1 MKADMVLLSCIQQLD
16 ALLKLRTCVIWN
28 DSEAGGISSCLYPN
42 CDQKT
47 ENGATTANGD
57 ETVMWKRSIWLL
69 HHWAE
74 GALSK
79 MNAEVLATK
88 LTLTCQISSASKEG
102 ETGRRSKAAVEA
114 FLFSFLFFSTS
125 TS

>member
-16 ALLKLRTCVIWN
+16 ALLKLCICVIWN

-47 ENGATTANGD
+47 VNGATTANRD

-74 GALSK
+74 GALIK

-102 ETGRRSKAAVEA
+102 ETGRRKRQQPK
-114 FLFSFLFFSTS
+114 LFFFFSTS